1 MKIQYSNPIIL
12 ESLSFMNTY
21 IESFLNRVYS
31 SKILSNFEDKIF
43 LKSSLQKW
51 IEKNIFS
58 TFLIFFSLY
67 LMIWNRTIPEILM
80 SEDLY
85 KFKLISIICGISIY
99 SFLLLRLIILGI
111 FEVQISY
118 HYIFKNAITAII
130 LSFAFLMYFEKPFS
144 MMITGELFC
153 FGICIYT
160 LLESSY
166 LIFSRPYKKEY
177 YFLFPILGGIGFG
190 ILGNFIGTAF
200 YNVEWNS
207 ISYYFYAFF
216 IFTLYLLK
224 RRIKTQ
230 NEEATLQDSV
240 LSLNSET
247 QEIIEQPYS
256 MLEDEILELVEPLEE
271 KNLLK
276 EDDLKRAEERI
287 NGFIREKLYADD
299 SIRLIDL
306 SAYLGISLHQASF
319 YLNKYKNMGFSDF
332 INQNRMNDAIRLL
345 VEKRNMNLLDIA
357 FECGFNSY
365 TSFHRACKKWTGHSP
380 KGLRR
385 NTIQSNTSNEH
396 FKISID
402 SQKIEILNKNLE
414 SNELDNAVV

>member
-1 MKIQYSNPIIL
+1 
-12 ESLSFMNTY
+12 MNAY
-21 IESFLNRVYS
+21 IENFLNRIHS
-31 SKILSNFEDKIF
+31 SKILSNFEYKVF

-51 IEKNIFS
+51 FEKNIFS
-58 TFLIFFSLY
+58 TFLVFFGLY
-67 LMIWNRTIPEILM
+67 LAIWNQTIPEI
-80 SEDLY
+80 STSGDLY

-111 FEVQISY
+111 FEIQISY
-118 HYIFKNAITAII
+118 HYILKNAVTAII
-130 LSFAFLMYFEKPFS
+130 LSFTFLMYFEKPFF
-144 MMITGELFC
+144 MMITGEVFC

-160 LLESSY
+160 LLESGY

-190 ILGNFIGTAF
+190 VLGNFIGTTF
-200 YNVEWNS
+200 YNFEWNS

-224 RRIKTQ
+224 RKIRIQTEAKASQ
-230 NEEATLQDSV
+230 NSV
-240 LSLNSET
+240 LILNSET
-247 QEIIEQPYS
+247 QEIIEQPCS
-256 MLEDEILELVEPLEE
+256 VLEDGTLELIEPLEE

-306 SAYLGISLHQASF
+306 SAYLGVSLHQASF

-345 VEKRNMNLLDIA
+345 VEKKNMNLLDIA

-365 TSFHRACKKWTGHSP
+365 TSFHRACKKWTGYSP
-380 KGLRR
+380 KGLRK
-385 NTIQSNTSNEH
+385 NATQSNGSNYEH
-396 FKISID
+396 FQISINL
-402 SQKIEILNKNLE
+402 QKVEILSKNSQ
-414 SNELDNAVV
+414 SNELNTAVV